1 VRTRSQPRDLEIHV
15 SNDVSTEP
23 QLSWPGWVHPEG
35 TVAIVTGAGSGI
47 GQAACILAA
56 QQGMKIAAWDINAEG
71 AKRTVDLAGEFG
83 SSIEPIV
90 ADVSDGDAVR
100 AAMQE
105 TVDMLGTPTLLV
117 NNAGPTALG
126 NSLDFSQALDAAVGS
141 VHKVTEAF
149 LATGPGAGA
158 SVVNIS
164 AVAGSIAGGTGND
177 PAGFGWYPSAKAG
190 ILGYT
195 RWCAT
200 EMATQCRFNAIA
212 PGGPIETPR
221 NTNFLDTPGMVERIQ
236 RNPMRRPGTSEELA
250 AGILFLWSPAASYV
264 NGVLLVI
271 DGGLT
276 LTGG

>member
-1 VRTRSQPRDLEIHV
+1 MSDTPPLEPPI
-15 SNDVSTEP
+15 N
-23 QLSWPGWVHPEG
+23 WAGWTHPEG

-56 QQGMKIAAWDINAEG
+56 QQGLRVAAWDINLDG
-71 AKRTVDLAGEFG
+71 ARRTVERAGEHG
-83 SSIEPIV
+83 SSIVPIQ
-90 ADVSDGDAVR
+90 ADVTDRDAVA
-100 AAMQE
+100 AAMTD
-105 TVDMLGTPTLLV
+105 TVHQLGGPTLLV

-126 NSLDFSQALDAAVGS
+126 NVLEFGPTVLAAIGSVEMVSQAFLD
-141 VHKVTEAF
+141 TE
-149 LATGPGAGA
+149 PPAGA
-158 SVVNIS
+158 SVVNIA
-164 AVAGSIAGGTGND
+164 AVAGPIAGGTSHD
-177 PAGFGWYPSAKAG
+177 PPGFGWYPAAKAG

-200 EMATQCRFNAIA
+200 ELGSRVRFNAIA

-221 NTNFLDTPGMVERIQ
+221 NRNFLDSPDMQARLA
-236 RNPMRRPGTSEELA
+236 RNPMRRAGTAAELA

-264 NGVLLVI
+264 NGALLVI